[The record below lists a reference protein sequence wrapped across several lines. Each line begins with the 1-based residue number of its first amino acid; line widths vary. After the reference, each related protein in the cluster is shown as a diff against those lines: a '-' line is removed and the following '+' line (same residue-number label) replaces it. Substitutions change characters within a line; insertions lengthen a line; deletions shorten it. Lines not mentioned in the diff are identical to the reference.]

1 MSRSLLLA
9 GALAAVL
16 VAAPSAAGK
25 GILEATACGKSE
37 CREVDQRTVTP
48 FMAYGGDYTEP
59 PASAAP
65 WYRVTIVV
73 GDELATKP
81 EQRVQDRFT
90 VTVVPDRLL
99 MRGELGDWMP
109 MTRADAAE
117 YKSALEGVEPFPA
130 SSMPDA
136 PKAASAA
143 GGSGGSDGGP
153 PVWLIAAA
161 AALLLALTGFA
172 LRRRVA
178 ASGT

>member
-1 MSRSLLLA
+1 MSRSLFVA
-9 GALAAVL
+9 SALIAVL
-16 VAAPSAAGK
+16 ATAPPAAAK

-37 CREVDQRTVTP
+37 CREVDQQTVTP

-90 VTVVPDRLL
+90 VTVVPDRL
-99 MRGELGDWMP
+99 MARGELGDWMP
-109 MTRADAAE
+109 LSRADAAG
-117 YKSALEGVEPFPA
+117 YKKALAGVEPFPA

-136 PKAASAA
+136 PASGA
-143 GGSGGSDGGP
+143 GGSGGSGGE
-153 PVWLIAAA
+153 PVWLIAAGA
-161 AALLLALTGFA
+161 AFLLGLTAFA